1 MYSSFLS
8 FVFVV
13 DEEIDSD
20 EICVFLSKANEYLS
34 QSFTD
39 HEIIIVD
46 NGSRIELERSNLSE
60 LVRNHTYLVS
70 LAKRV
75 TYDLATL
82 AGLDRA
88 NGDYTVLFDANLSDH
103 LDLIGDMFL
112 VSQSGADIVLLSD
125 SRDLRSKS
133 LLRRAFFRL
142 MRKVVDPRLSSRH
155 RKEALISRRALNWLL
170 RYRNQTLF
178 LGELLVSS
186 GYPHKVVTVNI
197 ETSSPARDSK
207 DQKSLAWYIITQRTQ
222 LPFQFVGIAM
232 MLLFGGILALLTNAL
247 MVRIFEIDLLGRTET
262 AEPGWTYLV
271 ILLAIGFLFTNLSI
285 LIVMR
290 MIYVMSANI
299 RKEPNY
305 IVERFDRI

>member
-8 FVFVV
+8 FIFVI
-13 DEEIDSD
+13 DEEIDNI
-20 EICVFLSKANEYLS
+20 EICSFLSKANDYLS

-46 NGSRIELERSNLSE
+46 NGSRTELGRSNLSE
-60 LVRNHTYLVS
+60 LVRNHTYMVS

-75 TYDLATL
+75 TYDMATL

-88 NGDYTVLFDANLSDH
+88 NGDYAVLFDSNLIDH
-103 LDLIGDMFL
+103 LDLIVEMFR
-112 VSQSGADIVLLSD
+112 VSQTGSDIVLLSD
-125 SRDLRSKS
+125 SRDMRSKS
-133 LLRRAFFRL
+133 LLRDAFFVL
-142 MRKVVDPRLSSRH
+142 MRRAVDSRLSSRH
-155 RKEALISRRALNWLL
+155 RKEALISRRALNWIL
-170 RYRNQTLF
+170 RYRNQTMF

-232 MLLFGGILALLTNAL
+232 TVLFGGILALLTNAL
-247 MVRIFEIDLLGRTET
+247 MVRIFEMDLLGRTET

-271 ILLAIGFLFTNLSI
+271 ILLGIGFLFTNLSI

-290 MIYVMSANI
+290 MIYVVSANI
-299 RKEPNY
+299 RNEPNY
-305 IVERFDRI
+305 IVEKFDRV